1 MVKGHLTHQ
10 IKQKMMNIEVQKKH
24 RIKEVSIYCKK
35 FKVSKNDIN
44 YFFYN
49 YSILSKHMDRFLNG
63 NKLFFNR
70 DTIDWEVL
78 DECIIK
84 SQFFK
89 DNFVKVQDT
98 KESAVKKLFNK
109 KVK

>member
-1 MVKGHLTHQ
+1 
-10 IKQKMMNIEVQKKH
+10 MMNIEVQKKH
-24 RIKEVSIYCKK
+24 RMKEVSIYGKK
-35 FKVSKNDIN
+35 HRVSKNDVN

-49 YSILSKHMDRFLNG
+49 YSIYSKPVDNFLNG
-63 NKLFFNR
+63 NKLLFNR

-89 DNFVKVQDT
+89 DNFVEK
-98 KESAVKKLFNK
+98 NN
-109 KVK
+109 